1 MKGSCQLLPP
11 AADERQPASLDD
23 GIGGAYRASRL
34 DPGYKP
40 WGHPRV
46 HVDQDARWIPVPE
59 PGGHPRAVPV
69 GSGCL
74 SSRLERVR
82 EPQGDPTDVAAGDG
96 YPASWLGSRAD
107 PQGGRIDVA
116 RGRAFPAFPAPRLD
130 PGLDPSRHPK
140 ETNRE
145 TVQKEAFQKG
155 SSHRVPVSDEERE
168 AMQETGTPGADAG
181 KKAEAAGREELRKY
195 YIPVTASALGVL
207 LLGIVVS
214 CVVIAR
220 LRKRDPRTQR
230 DQEALGQADTDSAW
244 KSEDQTRDK
253 GKAESGEGTRKGEVA
268 QANEIFSNGSSPSPW
283 PFAAELAQLY
293 RNVSADPSPL
303 PACPSCSLTD
313 SVSSLDTWISL
324 DSPQPNPF
332 WCPCYQYQQG
342 YCTSED
348 ESF

>member
-1 MKGSCQLLPP
+1 MVRARGAVVLTRRLLLLVALQAWDTQ
-11 AADERQPASLDD
+11 AAPRRARGADD

-107 PQGGRIDVA
+107 PQGGRI
-116 RGRAFPAFPAPRLD
+116 
-130 PGLDPSRHPK
+130 